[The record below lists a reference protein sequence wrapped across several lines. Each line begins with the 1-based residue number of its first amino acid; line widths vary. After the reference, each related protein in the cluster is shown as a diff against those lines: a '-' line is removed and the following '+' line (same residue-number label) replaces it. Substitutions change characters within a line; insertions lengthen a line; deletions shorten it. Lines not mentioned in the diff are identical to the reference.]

1 MRIRALLFAGLLLA
15 LSLIAA
21 PANAAS
27 KPIRTVDTTNV
38 NFIVDS
44 CGDFS
49 VLINGTLT
57 SITLDFGD
65 RKIVLLPGANVTL
78 TRLDE
83 GGNPIG
89 EPLLVKIPGPEF
101 DQLNPDGSTALFTAN
116 GPWLWLAF
124 NPANPN
130 EEGLFL
136 TDGKVVINPITGLP
150 IEFNGTSR
158 NLCTQLAA

>member
-1 MRIRALLFAGLLLA
+1 MRIRALLFAGLLVA
-15 LSLIAA
+15 FSLIAA
-21 PANAAS
+21 PANAAG
-27 KPIRTVDTTNV
+27 KPIRTVGETQLDD
-38 NFIVDS
+38 FRVDS
-44 CGDFS
+44 CPFP
-49 VLINGTLT
+49 VLINGTLK

-78 TRLDE
+78 IRVDAN
-83 GGNPIG
+83 GNPIG

-101 DQLNPDGSTALFTAN
+101 DQINPDGSTALFTAN

-124 NPANPN
+124 NPANPA
-130 EEGLFL
+130 EPGLFL
-136 TDGKVVINPITGLP
+136 THGKVVIDNTGLP